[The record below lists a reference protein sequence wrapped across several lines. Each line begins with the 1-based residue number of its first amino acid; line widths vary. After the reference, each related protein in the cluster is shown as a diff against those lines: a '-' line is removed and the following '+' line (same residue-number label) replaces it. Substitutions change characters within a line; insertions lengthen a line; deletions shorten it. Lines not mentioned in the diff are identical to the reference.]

1 MPLFLYYRPSFS
13 RSLKRLGPDQRKV
26 TAIILKCLLAYYE
39 RDCNLAKAQEI
50 DVGFFYKQLRK
61 PYYEAGIESNI
72 RVVLKR
78 EGQRCIAVIAGNH
91 DQIKQLLAKIK

>member
-13 RSLKRLGPDQRKV
+13 RSLKRLGVEQKRIVAK
-26 TAIILKCLLAYYE
+26 ILKCLLAYYVSGCSLNKTKE
-39 RDCNLAKAQEI
+39 VDS
-50 DVGFFYKQLRK
+50 GFFYKQLQK

-78 EGQRCIAVIAGNH
+78 GKQRCIAILAGNH
-91 DQIKQLLAKIK
+91 SQIKQFLGKI

>member
-13 RSLKRLGPDQRKV
+13 RSLKRLGQEQKKIA
-26 TAIILKCLLAYYE
+26 AIILKCLLAYYE
-39 RDCNLAKAQEI
+39 HDCDLAKAQEI
-50 DVGFFYKQLRK
+50 DAGFFYKQLQK

-72 RVVLKR
+72 RVVLRR

-91 DQIKQLLAKIK
+91 DQIKQLLGKI

>member
-13 RSLKRLGPDQRKV
+13 RSLKRLGVEQKKV
-26 TAIILKCLLAYYE
+26 VAKILKCLLAYYAS
-39 RDCNLAKAQEI
+39 DCNLSKAKEI
-50 DVGFFYKQLRK
+50 DSGFFYKQLQK

-78 EGQRCIAVIAGNH
+78 EKQRCIAILAGNH
-91 DQIKQLLAKIK
+91 NQIKQFLDKL